1 MSGIFRYLGERRRV
15 ISRLLKH
22 HALWFFAEAFRSRV
36 RPGLPVVIFVRRS
49 ARSRI
54 YNHAA
59 SLTTCGIQS
68 LLVAQAFDYPYHR
81 EAFTGIYP
89 WYKVTSI
96 PTILRKLITKYKV
109 IAIVSSLQPS
119 SQTLEI
125 LKEKWPAP
133 VFIDHHDS
141 AWAQVY
147 FQPDGVQ
154 SHGGGT
160 DPWLSAE
167 EVEKEKDCF
176 THVDGVIAR
185 SNELIELFRE
195 NSVNTPVEVFEDCC
209 AAEYFE
215 PIASGSGPRREEWA
229 IAYAGMV
236 YPMDHDPRFAFPQFV
251 NLASIF
257 AGEGIHFHIYPGQ
270 HHEYLY
276 PEYDAEAGVNPY
288 FHMHRSVDFGAIRKE
303 LARYDFGLV
312 GFNPPSVYRLFS
324 PVHFRHILHAKF
336 HTYLEAGL
344 PIIVSRVFE
353 HEADIIR
360 KYQAGLVVDQ
370 NDPAGLRKLIES
382 MDIAALRRNV
392 TTLRN
397 DFLAERQ
404 GARLRNFLTGQKSRQ

>member
-1 MSGIFRYLGERRRV
+1 MPGIFRYLGERRRV
-15 ISRLLKH
+15 IFRLLKH
-22 HALWFFAEAFRSRV
+22 HALWFFAEAFGNRARAD
-36 RPGLPVVIFVRRS
+36 LPTVIFVRRS

-59 SLTTCGIQS
+59 SLATCGFQS

-81 EAFTGIYP
+81 EMFPGIYP
-89 WYKVTSI
+89 WYKASSI
-96 PTILRKLITKYKV
+96 PAILRKLIAKHKV

-119 SQTLEI
+119 AQTLEI

-141 AWAQVY
+141 AWSQVY
-147 FQPDGVQ
+147 FQPDGTQ
-154 SHGGGT
+154 NHGGDS

-167 EVEKEKDCF
+167 EVEKEKYCF

-185 SNELIELFRE
+185 SNELVELFQA
-195 NSVNTPVEVFEDCC
+195 NSVTTPTEVFEDCC

-236 YPMDHDPRFAFPQFV
+236 FPMDHDPRFAFPQFV

-257 AGEGIHFHIYPGQ
+257 ARERIHFHIYPGQ

-312 GFNPPSVYRLFS
+312 GFNPPSDYRLFS

-344 PIIVSRVFE
+344 PIIVSRIFA

-360 KYQAGLVVDQ
+360 KYQAGFVVDQ
-370 NDPAGLRKLIES
+370 SDPAGLRKLIES
-382 MDIAALRRNV
+382 ADIAVLRRNV
-392 TTLRN
+392 AVLRN

-404 GARLRNFLTGQKSRQ
+404 GARLRDFLAGPISRP